1 MREATEDEIKAS
13 AKRAKREAQAAA
25 EESAPVWLRG
35 ESTPS
40 TAGYR
45 TF

>member
-1 MREATEDEIKAS
+1 VREASEEEIKAS

-25 EESAPVWLRG
+25 EESAPTWLR
-35 ESTPS
+35 EDSAAS

>member
-1 MREATEDEIKAS
+1 VREASEDEIKAS

-25 EESAPVWLRG
+25 EENAPVWLRG
-35 ESTPS
+35 ESTAS